1 MIGTPCKVGKIY
13 TDCPRQI
20 RTHIPD
26 SAGTDC
32 TPIFS
37 FFLEKVVNIAI
48 LELGLVSN
56 ERPGH
61 FTFYKDIHEFL
72 NPSIFVKIIGVF
84 NFML

>member
-1 MIGTPCKVGKIY
+1 MDDLIYFKALKSVEKTKVTIYECRTVDEIY

-37 FFLEKVVNIAI
+37 FFLEKVFNIAI

-56 ERPGH
+56 ERPGNS
-61 FTFYKDIHEFL
+61 TF
-72 NPSIFVKIIGVF
+72 
-84 NFML
+84 